1 MQRSFKIIFM
11 PRLVLITISIFLLI
25 STVRSQPRNSVSG
38 KVTDAISGQPLAGA
52 SIIISDL
59 RTGVVTDEN
68 GAFSFRNVAAGRH
81 LFEVSYVGYASFS
94 EYIFISPGIVKDFL
108 LSPSVVENDEVV
120 VTGISAAT
128 QARRNP
134 VPVNVVKK
142 VDLNRTVSTNL
153 IDALSNKPGIS
164 QISTGPAVSKP
175 VIRGLGYNRV
185 IVLNDGTRQEGQQ
198 WGDEHGIE
206 IDEYSVQ
213 KVEILKGPASLMY
226 GSDAMAGVINI
237 LTNVPVQ
244 EGVFKGSVTSA
255 YQTNNRL
262 RGLNINLGSNKN
274 GFSWNAYGS
283 LKSAADY
290 ENKYDGKVYN
300 SKFNEKNFGGYV
312 GYNGNWGYSHLM
324 ISKFNQKLGMVEGER
339 DENGNFL
346 KLMPGG
352 VEAVAGP
359 SDFKSTDPQV
369 PMQEISHFRITSDNS
384 IQVRQNRLALKLG
397 YQRNQRMEFGNP
409 DDLTDKEL
417 YFDLNTLTYSA
428 IVHVKQF
435 SGWNASVGIN
445 GMFQENKNK
454 GEEVLIPEYNTIDAG
469 VFAFVQ
475 KNLDK
480 FSFSGGLRFDNR
492 NTKSKAYQEG
502 NELKFESFTRS
513 FSNVS
518 GSAGLSYLPT
528 SALTFKFNLSRGFR
542 APSIPEL
549 SSNGSHEGTNRYEYG
564 NRSLVSETSLQT
576 DLGAEF
582 NSEHISVSA
591 SLFNNSI
598 NNYIFYRKLEAVG
611 GSDSLVDGNMA
622 FKFDQRNASLS
633 GFEAVID
640 IHPHPLDWLHF
651 ENTISFVRGRFREG
665 IEGNRNI
672 PFMPAAH
679 WVSEIRAD
687 FEGES
692 KFIGNLSLKL
702 QFDNTFRQTE
712 VFTVYNTE
720 TVTGGYLLLNAG
732 FSTSIHSKKKSIA
745 NIYFNVMN
753 LTDRAYQHHLNRL
766 KYTAEN
772 PLTGRAGVFN
782 MGRNFSIKLEIPFS
796 GSL

>member
-1 MQRSFKIIFM
+1 M
-11 PRLVLITISIFLLI
+11 ITISIFLLI

-153 IDALSNKPGIS
+153 IDVLSNKPGIS

-679 WVSEIRAD
+679 WLSEIRAD

-702 QFDNTFRQTE
+702 QFDNTFRQTK

>member
-1 MQRSFKIIFM
+1 M
-11 PRLVLITISIFLLI
+11 LTISIFLLI

-283 LKSAADY
+283 LKAAADY
-290 ENKYDGKVYN
+290 ENKYDGRVYN
-300 SKFNEKNFGGYV
+300 SKFNEKNFGGYI

-339 DENGNFL
+339 DGNGNFL

-409 DDLTDKEL
+409 DDPTDKEL

-454 GEEVLIPEYNTIDAG
+454 GEEVLIPEYNTTDAG

-492 NTKSKAYQEG
+492 NTKSKAYMEG

-591 SLFNNSI
+591 SLFNNNIS
-598 NNYIFYRKLEAVG
+598 NYIFYRKLEAVG

-622 FKFDQRNASLS
+622 FKFDQRNASLA

-692 KFIGNLSLKL
+692 KLIGNLSLKL
-702 QFDNTFRQTE
+702 QFDKTFRQTE

-732 FSTSIHSKKKSIA
+732 FSTSIQSKKKSIA

>member
-1 MQRSFKIIFM
+1 
-11 PRLVLITISIFLLI
+11 
-25 STVRSQPRNSVSG
+25 
-38 KVTDAISGQPLAGA
+38 
-52 SIIISDL
+52 
-59 RTGVVTDEN
+59 
-68 GAFSFRNVAAGRH
+68 
-81 LFEVSYVGYASFS
+81 
-94 EYIFISPGIVKDFL
+94 
-108 LSPSVVENDEVV
+108 
-120 VTGISAAT
+120 
-128 QARRNP
+128 
-134 VPVNVVKK
+134 
-142 VDLNRTVSTNL
+142 
-153 IDALSNKPGIS
+153 
-164 QISTGPAVSKP
+164 
-175 VIRGLGYNRV
+175 
-185 IVLNDGTRQEGQQ
+185 
-198 WGDEHGIE
+198 
-206 IDEYSVQ
+206 
-213 KVEILKGPASLMY
+213 
-226 GSDAMAGVINI
+226 
-237 LTNVPVQ
+237 
-244 EGVFKGSVTSA
+244 
-255 YQTNNRL
+255 
-262 RGLNINLGSNKN
+262 
-274 GFSWNAYGS
+274 
-283 LKSAADY
+283 
-290 ENKYDGKVYN
+290 
-300 SKFNEKNFGGYV
+300 
-312 GYNGNWGYSHLM
+312 
-324 ISKFNQKLGMVEGER
+324 
-339 DENGNFL
+339 
-346 KLMPGG
+346 
-352 VEAVAGP
+352 
-359 SDFKSTDPQV
+359 
-369 PMQEISHFRITSDNS
+369 
-384 IQVRQNRLALKLG
+384 
-397 YQRNQRMEFGNP
+397 
-409 DDLTDKEL
+409 
-417 YFDLNTLTYSA
+417 
-428 IVHVKQF
+428 VKQF

-445 GMFQENKNK
+445 GMFQENKNR
-454 GEEVLIPEYNTIDAG
+454 GEEVLIPEYNTTDAG

-480 FSFSGGLRFDNR
+480 FSLSGGLRFDNR
-492 NTKSKAYQEG
+492 NTKSKAYMEG

-582 NSEHISVSA
+582 NSEHISVST

-598 NNYIFYRKLEAVG
+598 SNYIFYRKLEAVG

-622 FKFDQRNASLS
+622 FKFDQRNASLA

-702 QFDNTFRQTE
+702 QFDNTFRQSD

-720 TVTGGYLLLNAG
+720 TITGGYSLLNAG
-732 FSTSIHSKKKSIA
+732 FSTSILSKKKSIA

>member
-1 MQRSFKIIFM
+1 M
-11 PRLVLITISIFLLI
+11 ITISIFLLI

-702 QFDNTFRQTE
+702 QFDNTFRQTK

>member
-1 MQRSFKIIFM
+1 M
-11 PRLVLITISIFLLI
+11 LTISIFLII
-25 STVRSQPRNSVSG
+25 STVRSQLRNSVSG
-38 KVTDAISGQPLAGA
+38 KVTDAISGKPLAGA

-68 GAFSFRNVAAGRH
+68 GVFSFRNVAAGRH

-94 EYIFISPGIVKDFL
+94 EYIFISPGTIRDFL

-134 VPVNVVKK
+134 VPVNIVKK

-283 LKSAADY
+283 LKAAADY

-300 SKFNEKNFGGYV
+300 SKFNEKNFGGYI

-339 DENGNFL
+339 DEKGNFL

-352 VEAVAGP
+352 VAAVARP

-369 PMQEISHFRITSDNS
+369 PMQQIRHFRITSDNS
-384 IQVRQNRLALKLG
+384 IQVRQNRLAFKLG

-409 DDLTDKEL
+409 DNPTDKEL

-435 SGWNASVGIN
+435 SGWNASVGVN

-475 KNLDK
+475 RNLDK

-492 NTKSKAYQEG
+492 NTNSKAYQDG
-502 NELKFESFTRS
+502 NDLKFESFTRS

-528 SALTFKFNLSRGFR
+528 SAFTFKFNLSRGFR
-542 APSIPEL
+542 TPSIPEL

-564 NRSLVSETSLQT
+564 NLSLVSETSLQT
-576 DLGAEF
+576 DLGTEF
-582 NSEHISVSA
+582 SSEHISVSA

-611 GSDSLVDGNMA
+611 GSDSLVDDNMA
-622 FKFDQRNASLS
+622 FKFDQRDAALT

-665 IEGNRNI
+665 IDGNRNI

-679 WVSEIRAD
+679 WISEIRAD

-692 KFIGNLSLKL
+692 KLIGNLSLKL
-702 QFDNTFRQTE
+702 QFDNTFCQTE
-712 VFTVYNTE
+712 VFSVYNTE
-720 TVTGGYLLLNAG
+720 TVTGGYSLLNAG
-732 FSTSIHSKKKSIA
+732 FSTSILSKKKSIA
-745 NIYFNVMN
+745 NIYFNIMN

>member
-11 PRLVLITISIFLLI
+11 PRLVLLTISIFLLI

-68 GAFSFRNVAAGRH
+68 GAFSFRNVASGRH

-142 VDLNRTVSTNL
+142 ADLNRTVSTNL

-283 LKSAADY
+283 LKAAADY

-300 SKFNEKNFGGYV
+300 SKFNEKNFGGYI

-339 DENGNFL
+339 DENGKFL

-352 VEAVAGP
+352 LEAVAGP

-409 DDLTDKEL
+409 DDPTDKEL
-417 YFDLNTLTYSA
+417 YFDLNTLTYST

-445 GMFQENKNK
+445 GMFQENKNR
-454 GEEVLIPEYNTIDAG
+454 GEEVLIPEYNTTDAG

-480 FSFSGGLRFDNR
+480 FSLSGGLRFDNR
-492 NTKSKAYQEG
+492 NTKSKAYMEG

-582 NSEHISVSA
+582 NSEHISVST

-598 NNYIFYRKLEAVG
+598 SNYIFYRKLEAVG

-622 FKFDQRNASLS
+622 FKFDQRNASLA

-702 QFDNTFRQTE
+702 QFDNTFRQSD

-720 TVTGGYLLLNAG
+720 TITGGYSLLNAG
-732 FSTSIHSKKKSIA
+732 FSTSILSKKKSIA

>member
-11 PRLVLITISIFLLI
+11 PRLVLLTISIFLLI

-283 LKSAADY
+283 LKAAADY
-290 ENKYDGKVYN
+290 ENKYDGRVYN
-300 SKFNEKNFGGYV
+300 SKFNEKNFGGYI

-339 DENGNFL
+339 DGNGNFL

-409 DDLTDKEL
+409 DDPTDKEL

-454 GEEVLIPEYNTIDAG
+454 GEEVLIPEYNTTDAG

-492 NTKSKAYQEG
+492 NTKSKAYMEG

-591 SLFNNSI
+591 SLFNNNIS
-598 NNYIFYRKLEAVG
+598 NYIFYRKLEAVG

-622 FKFDQRNASLS
+622 FKFDQRNASLA

-692 KFIGNLSLKL
+692 KLIGNLSLKL
-702 QFDNTFRQTE
+702 QFDKTFRQTE

-732 FSTSIHSKKKSIA
+732 FSTSIQSKKKSIA

>member
-283 LKSAADY
+283 LKAAADY

-702 QFDNTFRQTE
+702 QFDNTFRQTK

>member
-1 MQRSFKIIFM
+1 M
-11 PRLVLITISIFLLI
+11 ITISIFLLI

-283 LKSAADY
+283 LKAAADY

-702 QFDNTFRQTE
+702 QFDNTFRQTK

>member
-1 MQRSFKIIFM
+1 M
-11 PRLVLITISIFLLI
+11 ITISIFLLI

-52 SIIISDL
+52 SISISDL

-702 QFDNTFRQTE
+702 QFDNTFRQTK

>member
-679 WVSEIRAD
+679 WLSEIRAD

-702 QFDNTFRQTE
+702 QFDNTFRQTK